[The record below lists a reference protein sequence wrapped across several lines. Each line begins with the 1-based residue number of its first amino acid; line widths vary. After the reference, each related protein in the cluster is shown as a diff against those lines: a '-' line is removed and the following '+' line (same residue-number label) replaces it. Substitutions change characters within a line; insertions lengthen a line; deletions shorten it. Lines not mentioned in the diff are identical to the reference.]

1 MSCVTCVLSYIW
13 EIKKPQRLLS
23 SFQLPARQW
32 HQGRRRSQPIK
43 VTPPQRTMPR
53 ARAPEESSSQGLS
66 RPPDG
71 GYGWVIVVGCIL
83 QWVFTI
89 PVLEMFSF
97 LFAAKFAS
105 CQTTP
110 TEQVGRAFDIMS
122 TSKGSFTLPKRMNFR
137 RSSKWPLT
145 PPPSF
150 SESYVAIFFWNS
162 WPKYRL

>member
-53 ARAPEESSSQGLS
+53 ARAPEESTSQGLS

-110 TEQVGRAFDIMS
+110 TEQVGGASDIVL
-122 TSKGSFTLPKRMNFR
+122 KGRGHLWKKRFFVK
-137 RSSKWPLT
+137 SLHKTVT
-145 PPPSF
+145 PCPSF
-150 SESYVAIFFWNS
+150 MKSPFIFF
-162 WPKYRL
+162 LVHFF